1 MSEERRDNLK
11 LFDFLKQAVT
21 EHLFPTALIV
31 LDFAA
36 AVVYFRHGDY
46 KKAVYWL
53 AAAVLNIC
61 VTF

>member
-1 MSEERRDNLK
+1 MK

-21 EHLFPTALIV
+21 EHLFPTVLIV
-31 LDFAA
+31 LDLAA
-36 AVVYFRHGDY
+36 AVVYFRHGDH
-46 KKAVYWL
+46 KKAVYWI